1 MADSDN
7 GKKKSFLLRI
17 FKTAAAT
24 FVLFFVTGS
33 FLYADSVEYI
43 SRQEQMMASREA
55 DMLIDDLLDLL
66 FDWYGLLPDD
76 DDDDWYFMDDDYYDG
91 YDCDNYDPDDFYGY
105 DDWDWDDYDCDD
117 EGWAG
122 YDWDDLIDDV
132 FDDIFD
138 WDDDDEYAYD
148 DDDDDDYY
156 AYDDDDDDDWGG
168 HDSGRRPNKPDGK
181 EKKDDKKPQPNIN
194 VPGSEKRKKFL
205 AQANGFMGTPYVYGG
220 ASHSGVDCSGLV
232 YCAAKE
238 AGIGTL
244 PRSSRSLYNMA
255 KRIDRNAAKAG
266 DLIFFATGSSISHV
280 AIYVGNNQILH
291 AVSDGPRTGVM
302 VSKLTEN
309 YWKNHYY
316 ASGRIFDD

>member
-7 GKKKSFLLRI
+7 GKKKSIIFRI

-91 YDCDNYDPDDFYGY
+91 YDCDDYDPDDFYGY

-156 AYDDDDDDDWGG
+156 AYDDDDDYYGYDDDDDW
-168 HDSGRRPNKPDGK
+168 SPTKPDSK
-181 EKKDDKKPQPNIN
+181 KKKDDKKNI
-194 VPGSEKRKKFL
+194 RKWAKTAIRKL
-205 AQANGFMGTPYVYGG
+205 NRANKKLDHSLIETQERDELFQFFFDAGCYV
-220 ASHSGVDCSGLV
+220 GVD
-232 YCAAKE
+232 
-238 AGIGTL
+238 
-244 PRSSRSLYNMA
+244 
-255 KRIDRNAAKAG
+255 
-266 DLIFFATGSSISHV
+266 
-280 AIYVGNNQILH
+280 
-291 AVSDGPRTGVM
+291 
-302 VSKLTEN
+302 
-309 YWKNHYY
+309 
-316 ASGRIFDD
+316 IFDVVDETRDW